1 MSLAIVAAFIP
12 GFEQV
17 SACRENSYIKV
28 SNLYK

>member
-1 MSLAIVAAFIP
+1 MPLASPVYVS

-17 SACRENSYIKV
+17 SAFKEMSYVKV

>member
-1 MSLAIVAAFIP
+1 MPLAIPVYVS

-17 SACRENSYIKV
+17 SAFKEMSYVKV